1 MRGTMSHNVSLP
13 TQPMSEEHSPCNDPL
28 PPQRGIYLISPSG
41 AVQDPAALTLAQQR
55 LAALGFPATLD
66 ACALQVHQRFAG
78 TDEQR
83 LGGIARALTQAHP
96 IVMITRGGYGLSR
109 LLPRIDWRAVADSGK
124 AFVGFS
130 DFTAFNLA
138 LLARTGAPSFTG
150 PAALADFGSAH
161 LQHETRDGF
170 TTMMRGVREDLTFP
184 AADAD
189 ALDTQGVLWGGNL
202 AMVASLLGTP
212 YLPKVDGGILFL
224 EDVNEAPYRIERM
237 LTQLWQAGI
246 LERQNAIVLGQFTQT
261 GHDSYDMDAVVRWL
275 RATIK
280 TPVVTGLPYGHVSIK
295 ATLPVGVRADIAAQ
309 GGMVTVRVD
318 QRVLRA
324 RFPALA
330 DGQP

>member
-1 MRGTMSHNVSLP
+1 
-13 TQPMSEEHSPCNDPL
+13 MSEDHAPHNDPL
-28 PPQRGIYLISPSG
+28 SPQRGIYLISPSG
-41 AVQDPAALTLAQQR
+41 AVRDPAALSLAQQR
-55 LAALGFPATLD
+55 LAALGFPTTLD
-66 ACALQVHQRFAG
+66 VCALAVHQRFAG

-83 LGGIARALTQAHP
+83 LGGIARALAQEHA
-96 IVMITRGGYGLSR
+96 IVMVTRGGYGLNR

-150 PAALADFGSAH
+150 PAALADFGGAH

-170 TTMMRGVREDLTFP
+170 TAMMRGAWEGLTFP

-189 ALDTQGVLWGGNL
+189 AVDAHGILWGGNL

-212 YLPKVDGGILFL
+212 YLPRVDGGILFL

-261 GHDSYDMDAVVRWL
+261 GQPPAQDGYDMAAVVRWL
-275 RATIK
+275 RATVK
-280 TPVVTGLPYGHVSIK
+280 TPVVTGLPYGHVPVK
-295 ATLPVGVRADIAAQ
+295 ATLPIGVRADVATQ
-309 GGMVTVRVD
+309 GGMACVRVNP
-318 QRVLRA
+318 RVLRA
-324 RFPALA
+324 RLPALA
-330 DGQP
+330 DVQP